1 MTDEMTDLLAGQL
14 IAESLTKK
22 KHPNRRQTSG
32 TTTLK
37 QSQLIS
43 RPPFSPEKSKFSM
56 KKLKFFI
63 SRKILN
69 KKFTKIF
76 SSNPWDVS

>member
-43 RPPFSPEKSKFSM
+43 RPPFSPEKSKFS
-56 KKLKFFI
+56 L
-63 SRKILN
+63 
-69 KKFTKIF
+69 
-76 SSNPWDVS
+76 